1 MTEFNSF
8 LNDKIAVSFNS
19 DHALF
24 KQELIAF
31 LTLCESN
38 GIDWSSG
45 DPALDEDMIDYL
57 QVGKCIS
64 YCSPYVSPLMELMED
79 FAGYNSGLAYSSS
92 DVYLRDG
99 YNVVPCTDFFAVK
112 D

>member
-19 DHALF
+19 DPALF

-38 GIDWSSG
+38 GIDWYSG

-57 QVGKCIS
+57 QVGKCIC
-64 YCSPYVSPLMELMED
+64 YIGTGIYK
-79 FAGYNSGLAYSSS
+79 GLAYSREGHF
-92 DVYLRDG
+92 LEDG
-99 YNVVPCTDFFAVK
+99 FTVVPSTDFFAVK
-112 D
+112 ANSKRRT